1 MVDALDFTKKAAVLV
16 VDDTPSNLS
25 LIAGLLKDRYTV
37 RVANDGEKGLKL
49 ARSENPP
56 DLILLDVMMPEM
68 SGYEV
73 CTQLKS
79 DPATRDIPIIFLTA
93 LAEAEDE
100 RKGLE
105 LGAVDYIAKP
115 VSPPILLARVKT
127 HLQIK
132 AVTDFLRDR
141 NQYLEQQ
148 LRERAG
154 STSQVEPLLKLVE
167 DLLAMKQSFLSQ
179 DR

>member
-1 MVDALDFTKKAAVLV
+1 MVEALDFTRKAAVLV

-25 LIAGLLKDRYTV
+25 LIAGLLKDHYTV
-37 RVANDGEKGLKL
+37 RVANDGEKGLQL
-49 ARSENPP
+49 ARAETPP
-56 DLILLDVMMPEM
+56 DLILLDVMMPEL

-73 CTQLKS
+73 CKQLKG

-100 RKGLE
+100 KRGLE
-105 LGAVDYIAKP
+105 LGASDYITKP

-127 HLQIK
+127 QLQIK
-132 AVTDFLRDR
+132 AVADFLRDR

-148 LRERAG
+148 LKERDR
-154 STSQVEPLLKLVE
+154 SNPQVDALLKLVE
-167 DLLAMKQSFLSQ
+167 DLLAMKESFLSQ
-179 DR
+179 GR

>member
-1 MVDALDFTKKAAVLV
+1 MVDALDFTKKAVVLV
-16 VDDTPSNLS
+16 VDDTPSNLT
-25 LIAGLLKDRYTV
+25 LIAGLLKDDYKV
-37 RVANDGEKGLKL
+37 KVANDGQKGLQL
-49 ARSENPP
+49 ARAENPP
-56 DLILLDVMMPEM
+56 DLILLDVMMPEV

-73 CTQLKS
+73 CTELKK
-79 DPATRDIPIIFLTA
+79 DPATRNVPIIFLTA

-100 RKGLE
+100 RKGFE
-105 LGAVDYIAKP
+105 LGAADYITKP
-115 VSPPILLARVKT
+115 VSPPILLARIKT

-148 LRERAG
+148 LKRQDRSNPE
-154 STSQVEPLLKLVE
+154 VDELLKLVE
-167 DLLAMKQSFLSQ
+167 DLLAMKESLAPQ